1 MKYFVVFGLLAL
13 SALCQAKYGFA
24 GQNLDSF
31 NSVPEWDQEYDDAE
45 GYRKPENYHRI
56 QGVLMDSTKTRAALM
71 FKAQMDNRQ
80 YDEYTPVFD
89 CGFFPPQLPL
99 NPLTFEYL
107 GGDDDEAQGLR
118 GLGNFF
124 KFLPV
129 LFDFGSGNNFEDPRS
144 FDGQYENEGGFDVQ
158 GTDGQQ

>member
-45 GYRKPENYHRI
+45 GYRKPENYQQDPRSFDGQYENEGGFDV
-56 QGVLMDSTKTRAALM
+56 QGADG
-71 FKAQMDNRQ
+71 QQQ
-80 YDEYTPVFD
+80 YDEDTPVFD
-89 CGFFPPQLPL
+89 GGFFPPQLPL

-107 GGDDDEAQGLR
+107 GSDDDEAQGLR

-129 LFDFGSGNNFEDPRS
+129 LFDFGSGNNFGENNG
-144 FDGQYENEGGFDVQ
+144 FGYGQEEGYDAE
-158 GTDGQQ
+158 